1 MWVSRRLVIISDLSH
16 LQHLFEISEDFNWVK
31 FLLVFYFKSLVRNE
45 KEKYYKIFIINVIMT
60 VIDEFQQL
68 NLFVFEL
75 FFYVIGDM
83 SVKSI
88 IKFVVFLASLL
99 KKSTNYLKNVIF
111 L

>member
-1 MWVSRRLVIISDLSH
+1 
-16 LQHLFEISEDFNWVK
+16 
-31 FLLVFYFKSLVRNE
+31 
-45 KEKYYKIFIINVIMT
+45 MT

-68 NLFVFEL
+68 DLFVFEL

-88 IKFVVFLASLL
+88 VKFMVSLATLL
-99 KKSTNYLKNVIF
+99 KKSTNFFKNVIF

>member
-1 MWVSRRLVIISDLSH
+1 M
-16 LQHLFEISEDFNWVK
+16 FT
-31 FLLVFYFKSLVRNE
+31 
-45 KEKYYKIFIINVIMT
+45 INVIMT
-60 VIDEFQQL
+60 VIDVFQQL

-83 SVKSI
+83 SIKSI
-88 IKFVVFLASLL
+88 VKFVVSLASFL

>member
-1 MWVSRRLVIISDLSH
+1 M
-16 LQHLFEISEDFNWVK
+16 FT
-31 FLLVFYFKSLVRNE
+31 
-45 KEKYYKIFIINVIMT
+45 INVIMT

-75 FFYVIGDM
+75 LSYVIGIM
-83 SVKSI
+83 LVKSI
-88 IKFVVFLASLL
+88 IKFVVSLASFL

>member
-1 MWVSRRLVIISDLSH
+1 M
-16 LQHLFEISEDFNWVK
+16 FT
-31 FLLVFYFKSLVRNE
+31 
-45 KEKYYKIFIINVIMT
+45 INVIMT

-75 FFYVIGDM
+75 LFYVISDM
-83 SVKSI
+83 LVKSI
-88 IKFVVFLASLL
+88 VKFVISLVSFL

>member
-1 MWVSRRLVIISDLSH
+1 M
-16 LQHLFEISEDFNWVK
+16 FT
-31 FLLVFYFKSLVRNE
+31 
-45 KEKYYKIFIINVIMT
+45 INVIMT

-88 IKFVVFLASLL
+88 IKFVIFLASLL
-99 KKSTNYLKNVIF
+99 KKSINYLKNVIF

>member
-1 MWVSRRLVIISDLSH
+1 M
-16 LQHLFEISEDFNWVK
+16 FT
-31 FLLVFYFKSLVRNE
+31 
-45 KEKYYKIFIINVIMT
+45 INVIMT

-75 FFYVIGDM
+75 LFYVIGDM
-83 SVKSI
+83 SVISI
-88 IKFVVFLASLL
+88 IKFVVFLALLL